1 MCSVYKLGYD
11 SIARHKAEVSDTFLQ
26 SPLTTELMGY
36 MSLPAEIR
44 PSSAKLTTTKQGWPQ
59 PSSPDTNSESDME
72 LAPSPTPPNRPRR
85 RPHVKANQ
93 DANIAQ
99 GNPST
104 TRESSNGRP
113 ASKPRAIPA
122 SSDTRSESISEE
134 PASSNSTMPTGP
146 STCPE
151 TPGFQSNDNEQRSSP
166 RPTLSETPRGTHD
179 MLREILRTA
188 LSPRDKKGVIY
199 IVRDPQN
206 PSAGYKIGKTT
217 RCVMHR
223 IKEHQECCN
232 FTPDVIHVST
242 TDIFRTTGAWKGS
255 SSRTWHTRASRG
267 QGHREW
273 FVVSRETA
281 LATVQQWERFM
292 QHETPYSWTGNL
304 SIVWSY
310 VLEQRSP
317 HPHSLATQHLSHQC
331 RREHWAAILAPPTF
345 GEWWNAY
352 WAYASMLLRVTRNCA
367 AKICAYCRGAVWSV
381 HAVSVPDARSA
392 RGVYPCPGMCI
403 CDGSG
408 ESAAA

>member
-1 MCSVYKLGYD
+1 
-11 SIARHKAEVSDTFLQ
+11 
-26 SPLTTELMGY
+26 
-36 MSLPAEIR
+36 
-44 PSSAKLTTTKQGWPQ
+44 
-59 PSSPDTNSESDME
+59 ME

-232 FTPDVIHVST
+232 FTPDVIH
-242 TDIFRTTGAWKGS
+242 DLAHARKP
-255 SSRTWHTRASRG
+255 RACAAKAPVE
-267 QGHREW
+267 GHREW

-367 AKICAYCRGAVWSV
+367 AKICACVYMFFWQIVVVLYGLYTLFLCQTRGALAVFILVLGCASV
-381 HAVSVPDARSA
+381 TVLVRVPPHDSQGKRLWTPPRATA
-392 RGVYPCPGMCI
+392 
-403 CDGSG
+403 
-408 ESAAA
+408 